1 LEDRK
6 VRGAVAL
13 FLFGLL
19 IFAITRDIA
28 ATLAVVGLIITALII
43 GAPGDHRNRKDR
55 DGPN

>member
-1 LEDRK
+1 MEDRK

-19 IFAITRDIA
+19 IFSITRDVA
-28 ATLAVVGLIITALII
+28 ATSVAVGLIIAALII

-55 DGPN
+55 DDLN